1 MVYDQASST
10 FVIKDSS
17 TGQRQEL
24 PGVTEVYVLTVYENG
39 QETKGIATTTDGS
52 NWELR
57 DSDGQVRGP
66 ITLSVAMSSDIA
78 IKSENGSYTT
88 VEKE

>member
-1 MVYDQASST
+1 MKMDKKTRVWLQ
-10 FVIKDSS
+10 
-17 TGQRQEL
+17 
-24 PGVTEVYVLTVYENG
+24 VTTV
-39 QETKGIATTTDGS
+39 
-52 NWELR
+52 

>member
-1 MVYDQASST
+1 MSCQFMKMVKKTRVSH
-10 FVIKDSS
+10 
-17 TGQRQEL
+17 
-24 PGVTEVYVLTVYENG
+24 N
-39 QETKGIATTTDGS
+39 DGS

-66 ITLSVAMSSDIA
+66 ITLTVAMSSDIA